1 MAISLLGPFNKII
14 NDTATQIVASDLPGK
29 VSQVLT
35 TLVTSSFGAV
45 DDLLKQETGLPI
57 KIADDPLS
65 TVVLGSGRA
74 LDNLNILKEVMVD

>member
-45 DDLLKQETGLPI
+45 DDLLKQVQDLT
-57 KIADDPLS
+57 
-65 TVVLGSGRA
+65 
-74 LDNLNILKEVMVD
+74 KEAPKSKTKTKTKKNKT